1 MRVLHALIVLGLVG
15 SVARADGPT
24 ATPTAPNRRA
34 PAQAGAPAKQLAG
47 QAEAPAKPGARP
59 AEAKKPDRPRLPLAG
74 CEVGQEGF
82 LDLTVKVHSVAD
94 DRFVAVFQTVAGT
107 KVVPSAIGIVQGMN
121 GGFKPGQFVGLTQR
135 MKCVGTEE
143 LVDGRTVC
151 VFEPVDAAQGGA
163 KPATPKGPRAPMT
176 GPAAEGAAVKV
187 IQGAPAPVLQLG
199 PRPQR

>member
-1 MRVLHALIVLGLVG
+1 MRVLNVLLVL
-15 SVARADGPT
+15 SSVCLVARADGPQ
-24 ATPTAPNRRA
+24 ATPAAPNRRA
-34 PAQAGAPAKQLAG
+34 PAKQLAPA

-59 AEAKKPDRPRLPLAG
+59 AQAQKPDRPRLPLAG

-107 KVVPSAIGIVQGMN
+107 KVIPSAIGIVQGMN
-121 GGFKPGQFVGLTQR
+121 GGIKPGQFVGLTQR

-176 GPAAEGAAVKV
+176 GPPAEGAAMKV
-187 IQGAPAPVLQLG
+187 IQGEPAPDVQLG
-199 PRPQR
+199 PRPKR

>member
-1 MRVLHALIVLGLVG
+1 MRVLHALLVLSGVC
-15 SVARADGPT
+15 SVAQADGPA
-24 ATPTAPNRRA
+24 ATPAAPNRRA
-34 PAQAGAPAKQLAG
+34 PAQAGAPAKQVAPAQAG
-47 QAEAPAKPGARP
+47 AEA
-59 AEAKKPDRPRLPLAG
+59 EKPDRPRLQLAG

-94 DRFVAVFQTVAGT
+94 DRFVAVFQTVAGN
-107 KVVPSAIGIVQGMN
+107 KVLPSAIGIVQGMN

-163 KPATPKGPRAPMT
+163 KPATPKGPRPPMT
-176 GPAAEGAAVKV
+176 GPPAEGAAVKA
-187 IQGAPAPVLQLG
+187 IQGAPAKGTPVGPAG
-199 PRPQR
+199 PRR